1 MSMEFLRRL
10 AKQQEETM
18 KKYYSLIDKI
28 YNQNNILEAFKLV
41 KKNKG
46 APGIDG
52 ETVQDFECLLDEK
65 N

>member
-1 MSMEFLRRL
+1 
-10 AKQQEETM
+10 M

-28 YNQNNILEAFKLV
+28 YDKNNILKAFKLV

-52 ETVQDFECLLDEK
+52 ETIECFELTLTERK
-65 N
+65 GR

>member
-1 MSMEFLRRL
+1 
-10 AKQQEETM
+10 M

-28 YNQNNILEAFKLV
+28 CNKNNILKAFKLV

-52 ETVQDFECLLDEK
+52 ETVKHFECLLDEK